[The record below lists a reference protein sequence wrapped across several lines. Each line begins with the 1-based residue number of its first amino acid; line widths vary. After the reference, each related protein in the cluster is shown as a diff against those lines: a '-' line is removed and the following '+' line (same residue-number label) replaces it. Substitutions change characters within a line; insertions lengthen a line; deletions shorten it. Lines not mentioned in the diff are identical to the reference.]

1 MRSYRIVRICLAVLL
16 AAAPLAACGGG
27 DKGSG
32 GDNSAVKIG
41 FVGSLSGSGGVFAQQ
56 SIQSLKLALQE
67 ITDQKVVDRKFE
79 VVYADDASDPRTSH
93 TVCQRL
99 VFSDKVDVILGF
111 QNSANRA
118 GCLPVA
124 QQGGNVPYLY
134 ATAYEG
140 GQCSSGFFVDDGVPR
155 QQVGPLIEYMSKDKS
170 AHKWFLVGND
180 YAADRLA
187 HKYAIEQ
194 IKTLGGQS
202 LGEEYAPIGT
212 TDWTPIIAKVM
223 ASGADT
229 LMIDA
234 VGSDLIAFMKQ
245 FRATA
250 GNDRLQLASF
260 TPPIGAGTV
269 AKGIYLSASYF
280 PTLPNARNTAYLGGL
295 KTMFGTEAQTPSLLS
310 VPTYD
315 FAWLYARALAK
326 AGSTEPAAIQ
336 KALLQVSF
344 DGPRGTIQLNDE
356 GHVSI
361 PMYVALLAG
370 DPLKGGERIVKSFD
384 SVAPGPQ
391 CAG

>member
-1 MRSYRIVRICLAVLL
+1 MRSFRRATVPMLVLAVVVGLTSGCGDDSD
-16 AAAPLAACGGG
+16 AA
-27 DKGSG
+27 DKKV
-32 GDNSAVKIG
+32 VKIG

-56 SIQSLKLALQE
+56 SIQSLKLALKE
-67 ITDQKVVDRKFE
+67 IGDAKTVDRTFE

-99 VFSDKVDVILGF
+99 VFQDKVDVILGF

-124 QQGGNVPYLY
+124 QQGGNLPYLY

-140 GQCSSGFFVDDGVPR
+140 GQCGTGFFVNDGVPR
-155 QQVGPLIEYMSKDKS
+155 QQVGPLIEYMTKDK
-170 AHKWFLVGND
+170 AAKKWFLVGND
-180 YAADRLA
+180 YAADRIA
-187 HKYAIEQ
+187 HKYAGERV
-194 IKTLGGQS
+194 KALGGQV
-202 LGEEYAPIGT
+202 LGEEYAPLGT
-212 TDWTPIIAKVM
+212 TDWTPIISKLM
-223 ASGADT
+223 KTDADT

-260 TPPIGAGTV
+260 TPPIGAGSV

-280 PTLPNARNTAYLGGL
+280 PSLDNARNKQYLPGL
-295 KTMFGTEAQTPSLLS
+295 KSMFAGDAQTPSLLS

-315 FAWLYARALAK
+315 FAWLYALALAK
-326 AGSTEPAAIQ
+326 ANSTEPGPIN
-336 KALLQVSF
+336 KALREVSF
-344 DGPRGTIQLNDE
+344 DGPRGTIKLNSE
-356 GHVSI
+356 GHVSV

-370 DPLKGGERIVKSFD
+370 DPLAGGEKIVKQFP
-384 SVAPGPQ
+384 SVEPGPQ